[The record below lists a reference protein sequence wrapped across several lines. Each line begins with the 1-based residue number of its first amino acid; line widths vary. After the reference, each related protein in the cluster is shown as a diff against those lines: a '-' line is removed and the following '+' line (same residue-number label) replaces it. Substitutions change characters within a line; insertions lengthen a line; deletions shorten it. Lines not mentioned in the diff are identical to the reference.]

1 MRREVERQ
9 LGQTLPGHNIRLIP
23 RERSLVTS
31 WGSFGIV
38 RAHMEQFEELCRYV
52 TAAIAFSFNMN
63 SEGWACGTL

>member
-38 RAHMEQFEELCRYV
+38 RAHMEQFEELCR
-52 TAAIAFSFNMN
+52 
-63 SEGWACGTL
+63 